1 MNDLLKTILPSMFTL
16 LGTVITIY
24 STWKLNEI
32 INGKERDEKIKSAYN
47 EVFEKVSN
55 INEILSDSTVGL
67 NKWKKS
73 LREIKSYIS
82 VKSIYITNDD
92 ENLLKDYLKNSEN
105 LKELL
110 TNSNY
115 QSTSEI
121 NSLEE
126 QVSTEFNL
134 IRERFRQI
142 VNGSI
147 KPTLSITKRS
157 ILPLVFGISFLI
169 IGISLFLVFRD
180 TQMVT
185 IESPKN
191 LETLKVDVDKGAAV
205 IPVSG
210 RTTDVFGSKSR
221 VYVYSFV
228 ERPYKS
234 DGYWYQVV
242 DVKSDGSWETIVF
255 PGSESRP
262 LTNDGK
268 TLIIQA
274 FVATDEQINEEIKQ
288 HPDQNFISDP
298 NKFQIRSGVV
308 RITVFPK

>member
-1 MNDLLKTILPSMFTL
+1 MNELLKTILPSVFTL
-16 LGTVITIY
+16 LGTIITGYFAYKQFQNTQFNKDFEEKKLIY
-24 STWKLNEI
+24 KEI
-32 INGKERDEKIKSAYN
+32 
-47 EVFEKVSN
+47 FEKVSSL
-55 INEILSDSTVGL
+55 NEKIVLSTLGL
-67 NKWKKS
+67 DKWNKS
-73 LREIKSYIS
+73 VREIKSFIS
-82 VKSIYITNDD
+82 AKSIHIKNDD
-92 ENLLKDYLKNSEN
+92 ENLLQTYLKNSEN

-110 TNSNY
+110 NNSNY
-115 QSTSEI
+115 QATSEI
-121 NSLEE
+121 TSLEE
-126 QVSTEFNL
+126 QVSTEFTL
-134 IRERFRQI
+134 IKERFRGI
-142 VNGSI
+142 LDGSI
-147 KPTLSITKRS
+147 KKALPIS
-157 ILPLVFGISFLI
+157 ILPPAFGIIFLI
-169 IGISLFLVFRD
+169 LGISLFWVFRD
-180 TQMVT
+180 TQTVI
-185 IESPKN
+185 IETPKN

-210 RTTDVFGSKSR
+210 KTTDVFGSKSR

-242 DVKSDGSWETIVF
+242 DVKSDGSWETIVY

-298 NKFQIRSGVV
+298 NKFQIHSGVV

>member
-1 MNDLLKTILPSMFTL
+1 M
-16 LGTVITIY
+16 
-24 STWKLNEI
+24 
-32 INGKERDEKIKSAYN
+32 
-47 EVFEKVSN
+47 
-55 INEILSDSTVGL
+55 
-67 NKWKKS
+67 
-73 LREIKSYIS
+73 REIKSFIS
-82 VKSIYITNDD
+82 AKSIHIKNDD
-92 ENLLKDYLKNSEN
+92 ENLLQTYLKNSEN

-110 TNSNY
+110 NNSNY
-115 QSTSEI
+115 QATSEI
-121 NSLEE
+121 TSLEE
-126 QVSTEFNL
+126 QVSTEFTL
-134 IRERFRQI
+134 IKERFRGI
-142 VNGSI
+142 LDGSI
-147 KPTLSITKRS
+147 KKALPIS
-157 ILPLVFGISFLI
+157 ILPPAFGIIFLI
-169 IGISLFLVFRD
+169 LGISLFWVFRD
-180 TQMVT
+180 TQTVI
-185 IESPKN
+185 IETPKN

-210 RTTDVFGSKSR
+210 KTTDVFGSKSR

-242 DVKSDGSWETIVF
+242 DVKSDGSWETIVY

-298 NKFQIRSGVV
+298 NKFQIHSGVV